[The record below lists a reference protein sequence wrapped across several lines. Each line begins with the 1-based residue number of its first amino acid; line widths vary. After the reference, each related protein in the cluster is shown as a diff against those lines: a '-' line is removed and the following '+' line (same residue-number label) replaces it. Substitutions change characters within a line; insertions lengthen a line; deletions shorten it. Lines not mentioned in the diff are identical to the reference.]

1 MTDDEIVKIARK
13 LTEILHDTLDL
24 IHEIEYS
31 DHPNAKQVAKALRE
45 ECLFYA
51 WPTHVVHPYLEDP
64 EVWELVDKDDG
75 SLLNNLGIRHKGA
88 TLANEQ
94 RRR

>member
-13 LTEILHDTLDL
+13 LTKIKHEIPDL

-31 DHPNAKQVAKALRE
+31 DHPNAKQIAKALRE
-45 ECLFYA
+45 ECFFYA

-64 EVWELVDKDDG
+64 EGWELVDDDG

-88 TLANEQ
+88 TLADEQ
-94 RRR
+94 SWR